1 MDQDEFVYPSI
12 LRLSMNLIQRLYLP
26 SATCLMNWTTYL
38 PIQKRRKG
46 QRVSTPGPVSM
57 NVADEVDYEYTSL
70 KPYVE
75 MFEKHV
81 AAVLRDARLVKKGES
96 SQSV

>member
-1 MDQDEFVYPSI
+1 
-12 LRLSMNLIQRLYLP
+12 
-26 SATCLMNWTTYL
+26 
-38 PIQKRRKG
+38 
-46 QRVSTPGPVSM
+46 M

-96 SQSV
+96 CRSV